1 MPRGAEFDNGIPQS
15 DNAIETGPNKAHG
28 TNPVRLASAFFTPI
42 TPQSSYSN
50 NEFMMQGSDIDR
62 SNKAASLPETMG
74 GNNLASGGGSAGSR
88 ATGSGKGGHEPKT
101 LGEKDR
107 LM

>member
-1 MPRGAEFDNGIPQS
+1 MPRGAEFDNGVPQS

-28 TNPVRLASAFFTPI
+28 TNP
-42 TPQSSYSN
+42 
-50 NEFMMQGSDIDR
+50 GSDIDR

-74 GNNLASGGGSAGSR
+74 ENNLASGGGSAGPR

-107 LM
+107 LK